1 MDNFIKFHS
10 LSVIPSSPMLAGL
23 NVSYGIG
30 EYSVRLQWQLSSDEY
45 VDNYTLTLYNS
56 EQVIEILHTNI
67 HSIELNLTYAIN
79 YSVEIY
85 GRNCAG
91 TGNASVW
98 HVFEGKSCMFSV
110 VIVSPFL

>member
-1 MDNFIKFHS
+1 MIS
-10 LSVIPSSPMLAGL
+10 LLAGF

-30 EYSVRLQWQLSSDEY
+30 EYSVRLQWQLSSDED

-56 EQVIEILHTNI
+56 EQVMQTVHTSI
-67 HSIELNLTYAIN
+67 CSIELNLTYAIN
-79 YSVEIY
+79 YSVEIH

-98 HVFEGKSCMFSV
+98 YVFEGKLYMFSV

>member
-1 MDNFIKFHS
+1 M
-10 LSVIPSSPMLAGL
+10 IPSSPLLAGL

-30 EYSVRLQWQLSSDEY
+30 EYSVRLQWQLSSDED

-56 EQVIEILHTNI
+56 EQVMHTVHTNI
-67 HSIELNLTYAIN
+67 RSIELNLTYAIN

-91 TGNASVW
+91 SGNTSVW
-98 HVFEGKSCMFSV
+98 YVYEGIYIYACCRNNYSC
-110 VIVSPFL
+110 